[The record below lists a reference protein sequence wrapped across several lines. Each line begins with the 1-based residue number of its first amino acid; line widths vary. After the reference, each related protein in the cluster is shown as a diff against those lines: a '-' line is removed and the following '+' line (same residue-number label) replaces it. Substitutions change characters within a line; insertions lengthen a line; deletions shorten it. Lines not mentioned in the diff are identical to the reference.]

1 MLNPRL
7 SRKFDVVKP
16 EAELKR
22 FQGDGGRSRMKG
34 NERFRLFRGF
44 LSLPTD
50 SLLSTDLDT
59 PDAAAGSVLLFLT
72 AVAAAAADV

>member
-7 SRKFDVVKP
+7 NRKFDVVKP

-22 FQGDGGRSRMKG
+22 FQGDGGGSIMKG
-34 NERFRLFRGF
+34 IERFRLFRGF
-44 LSLPTD
+44 LSLLSD
-50 SLLSTDLDT
+50 SLSTDLDT

>member
-7 SRKFDVVKP
+7 NRKFDVVKP

-22 FQGDGGRSRMKG
+22 FQRDGGGSRMKG

-44 LSLPTD
+44 LSLPSD
-50 SLLSTDLDT
+50 SLSTDLDT